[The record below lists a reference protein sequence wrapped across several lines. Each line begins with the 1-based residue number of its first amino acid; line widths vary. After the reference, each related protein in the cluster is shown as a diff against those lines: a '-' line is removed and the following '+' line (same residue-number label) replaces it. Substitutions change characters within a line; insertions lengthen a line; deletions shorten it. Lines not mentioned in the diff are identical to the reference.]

1 MTGQHNGN
9 PYDYIKQITY
19 DLFEQR
25 TAIKYGNNTVN
36 TYAYDSKLRR
46 LKSMTAKQSNNT
58 LLLDNTYSYDL
69 VGNIVNLTNTAG
81 PVANKMG
88 GTYFNNYLYDKLN
101 CLVHAEGSFSGY
113 NGISIPN
120 FGDLSATYNLSME
133 YDKLYNI
140 TKKT

>member
-9 PYDYIKQITY
+9 PYAYIKQITY

-69 VGNIVNLTNTAG
+69 VGNIVNLTNGNVSKLVMMLFAKR
-81 PVANKMG
+81 NKLIIN
-88 GTYFNNYLYDKLN
+88 T
-101 CLVHAEGSFSGY
+101 V
-113 NGISIPN
+113 
-120 FGDLSATYNLSME
+120 
-133 YDKLYNI
+133 
-140 TKKT
+140 